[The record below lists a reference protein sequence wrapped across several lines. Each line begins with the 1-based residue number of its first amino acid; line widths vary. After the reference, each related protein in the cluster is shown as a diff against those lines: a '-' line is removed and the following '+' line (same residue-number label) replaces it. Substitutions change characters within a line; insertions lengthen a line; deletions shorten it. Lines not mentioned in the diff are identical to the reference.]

1 MEPASS
7 SSSSPEAVA
16 GRRVPEAAEL
26 KLRRRTLETVLEQ
39 CQRALEM
46 MREADLGIAVPEE
59 EEEEEKGADDEA
71 ANPEV
76 GGNGGCDEEGGPP
89 SSPPSE
95 ADYETDEL
103 CLSILRS
110 GGGSLCDLLKS
121 RVASPEFLEKLDNI
135 QKSVY
140 QNGAVD
146 ETISWDIISAADIW
160 DDIDKGMN
168 ISDDSEDGYVLI
180 KQDDIVD
187 GIASFMAA
195 YLLSLK
201 QTKDLTPNQ
210 LQQALSKTFSSKKR
224 KSKLQ
229 KAWDGTKVIYNI
241 ASWSATAIGIYQNPA
256 ILKAATAAFWTSCR
270 VASKFL

>member
-1 MEPASS
+1 MD
-7 SSSSPEAVA
+7 
-16 GRRVPEAAEL
+16 
-26 KLRRRTLETVLEQ
+26 LR
-39 CQRALEM
+39 
-46 MREADLGIAVPEE
+46 I
-59 EEEEEKGADDEA
+59 
-71 ANPEV
+71 
-76 GGNGGCDEEGGPP
+76 
-89 SSPPSE
+89 
-95 ADYETDEL
+95 
-103 CLSILRS
+103 
-110 GGGSLCDLLKS
+110 LCDLLKS

-180 KQDDIVD
+180 KQEDIVD

-210 LQQALSKTFSSKKR
+210 LQQALSKTFSAKKR